1 MLILTSGQVVLNQN
15 SAVGQIVVESYDAP
29 ARFAP
34 DRFAPDRFAPV
45 RFAPVRFALNRFA
58 PYKFG
63 LDRLVLVVPLG
74 ERSAPKNYQ

>member
-45 RFAPVRFALNRFA
+45 RFALNRFA